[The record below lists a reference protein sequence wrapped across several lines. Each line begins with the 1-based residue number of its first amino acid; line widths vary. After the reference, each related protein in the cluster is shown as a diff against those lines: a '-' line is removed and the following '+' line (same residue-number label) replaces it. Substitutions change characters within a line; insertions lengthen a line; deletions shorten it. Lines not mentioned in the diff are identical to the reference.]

1 MKPLAW
7 LQRPG
12 TRTNLFG
19 QQGNGMDNGN
29 DKQRIA
35 EWRAKRRQQRFEQE
49 RDRNGTRQFGGH
61 FFLDDDAGEG
71 IDPADAAADAEQL
84 ALAQRKSVPAEA
96 PPRLASS
103 ELRLALW
110 SWDLDA
116 LRQLW
121 SEREQKLTYLED
133 AARLLA
139 HIRHRSGIDPVLR
152 APAQMMLNEA
162 IHALKGMLE
171 ESGRLSSS
179 SLPASLTPPEA
190 DIDGKRVEQV
200 LRVIRDGQ
208 ADFRKRLIEHYG
220 AVCMVTGTAH
230 AGVIDAAHITPY
242 NGTSTNALSN
252 SLLLRKDIHAL
263 FDAGLILVSPS
274 LVISVS
280 TSLSDACYR
289 DLDGRPLRLLAPSKI
304 STTALRSRVLGK
316 AADEISLSGLTFGK
330 KR

>member
-1 MKPLAW
+1 
-7 LQRPG
+7 
-12 TRTNLFG
+12 
-19 QQGNGMDNGN
+19 MDNGN

-35 EWRAKRRQQRFEQE
+35 EWRAKRRRQRIEQEQE
-49 RDRNGTRQFGGH
+49 RNRTRQFGGH
-61 FFLDDDAGEG
+61 FFLEDDEGEG
-71 IDPADAAADAEQL
+71 IDPADAAADAEEL
-84 ALAQRKSVPAEA
+84 ALVQRKLVPAEVL
-96 PPRLASS
+96 PRLTSS

-121 SEREQKLTYLED
+121 SERDQKLTYLED

-152 APAQMMLNEA
+152 APAQMMLNDA
-162 IHALKGMLE
+162 IQALQGTLE
-171 ESGRLSSS
+171 ESGRLIPSSA
-179 SLPASLTPPEA
+179 PASLAPPDVEV
-190 DIDGKRVEQV
+190 DGKRVDQV

-230 AGVIDAAHITPY
+230 AAVIDAAHITPY

-252 SLLLRKDIHAL
+252 GLLLRKDIHAL
-263 FDAGLILVSPS
+263 FDAGLLLVSPS

-280 TSLSDACYR
+280 TALSDACYR
-289 DLDGRPLRLLAPSKI
+289 DLDGQPLRLLAPSKI
-304 STTALRSRVLGK
+304 STPALRARMLGR
-316 AADEISLSGLTFGK
+316 AADEINLSGVTLGNRDDSRT
-330 KR
+330 

>member
-1 MKPLAW
+1 
-7 LQRPG
+7 
-12 TRTNLFG
+12 
-19 QQGNGMDNGN
+19 MDKGN

-49 RDRNGTRQFGGH
+49 RERDSKRQFGGH
-61 FFLDDDAGEG
+61 YFLEDKEAQG
-71 IDPADAAADAEQL
+71 IDPADAAADAEEL
-84 ALAQRKSVPAEA
+84 ALAQRKLVPAEA
-96 PPRLASS
+96 PPRLTSS

-152 APAQMMLNEA
+152 APAEMMKNDAVEA
-162 IHALKGMLE
+162 LRGILE
-171 ESGRLSSS
+171 ESGRLIQ
-179 SLPASLTPPEA
+179 SLPPASLAPLDVEV
-190 DIDGKRVEQV
+190 DRKRVEQV

-230 AGVIDAAHITPY
+230 AAVIDAAHITPY

-252 SLLLRKDIHAL
+252 GLLLRKDIHAL
-263 FDAGLILVSPS
+263 FDAGLLVVSPS

-280 TSLSDACYR
+280 STLSDACYR
-289 DLDGRPLRLLAPSKI
+289 DLHGRPLRLLAPSKI
-304 STTALRSRVLGK
+304 STNALRSRMLGK
-316 AADEISLSGLTFGK
+316 AADELSLSGVTLRNNDESRT
-330 KR
+330 

>member
-1 MKPLAW
+1 
-7 LQRPG
+7 
-12 TRTNLFG
+12 
-19 QQGNGMDNGN
+19 MDNGN
-29 DKQRIA
+29 DKRRIA

-49 RDRNGTRQFGGH
+49 RERNSTRQFGGYY
-61 FFLDDDAGEG
+61 FLEDVDGEG
-71 IDPADAAADAEQL
+71 IDPADAAADAEEL
-84 ALAQRKSVPAEA
+84 VLAQRKLVPAEG
-96 PPRLASS
+96 PPRLTSS

-121 SEREQKLTYLED
+121 SERDQKLNYLED

-152 APAQMMLNEA
+152 APAQMMKNDA
-162 IHALKGMLE
+162 IQALKGALE
-171 ESGRLSSS
+171 ESGCLNSS
-179 SLPASLTPPEA
+179 SLPASLPPPEVE
-190 DIDGKRVEQV
+190 IDGKRVEQV

-220 AVCMVTGTAH
+220 AVCMVTGTSH
-230 AGVIDAAHITPY
+230 AAVIDAAHITPY

-252 SLLLRKDIHAL
+252 GLLLRKDIHAL
-263 FDAGLILVSPS
+263 YDAGLLLVSPS

-280 TSLSDACYR
+280 TAVSDACYR

-304 STTALRSRVLGK
+304 STTALRSRMLGK
-316 AADEISLSGLTFGK
+316 AADEISLSALTLWNK
-330 KR
+330 DDSRT

>member
-1 MKPLAW
+1 
-7 LQRPG
+7 
-12 TRTNLFG
+12 
-19 QQGNGMDNGN
+19 MDNGK

-35 EWRAKRRQQRFEQE
+35 EWRAKRRRQRIEQEQE
-49 RDRNGTRQFGGH
+49 RNRTRQFGGH
-61 FFLDDDAGEG
+61 FFLEDDEGEG
-71 IDPADAAADAEQL
+71 IDPADAAADAEEL
-84 ALAQRKSVPAEA
+84 ALVQRKLVPAEA
-96 PPRLASS
+96 LPRLTSS

-121 SEREQKLTYLED
+121 SERDQKLTYLED

-152 APAQMMLNEA
+152 APAQMMLNDA
-162 IHALKGMLE
+162 IQALQGTLE
-171 ESGRLSSS
+171 ESGRLIPSSA
-179 SLPASLTPPEA
+179 PASLAPPDAEV
-190 DIDGKRVEQV
+190 DGKRVEQV

-230 AGVIDAAHITPY
+230 AAVIDAAHITPY

-252 SLLLRKDIHAL
+252 GLLLRKDIHAL
-263 FDAGLILVSPS
+263 FDAGLLLVSPS

-280 TSLSDACYR
+280 TALSDACYR
-289 DLDGRPLRLLAPSKI
+289 DLDGQPLRLLAPSKI
-304 STTALRSRVLGK
+304 STTALRSRMLGK
-316 AADEISLSGLTFGK
+316 AADEISLSGATLGNK
-330 KR
+330 DESRS

>member
-1 MKPLAW
+1 ME
-7 LQRPG
+7 
-12 TRTNLFG
+12 
-19 QQGNGMDNGN
+19 NGN

-35 EWRAKRRQQRFEQE
+35 AWRAKRRQERFEQGRE
-49 RDRNGTRQFGGH
+49 RERTRQFGGH
-61 FFLDDDAGEG
+61 FFLEDGEG
-71 IDPADAAADAEQL
+71 ESIDPADAVADAEEL
-84 ALAQRKSVPAEA
+84 ALAQRKLVPEEA
-96 PPRLASS
+96 PPRLTSS

-152 APAQMMLNEA
+152 APALMMGNDA
-162 IHALKGMLE
+162 IQALKGALE

-179 SLPASLTPPEA
+179 SSPASLPPPGV
-190 DIDGKRVEQV
+190 DMDGKRVEQV

-242 NGTSTNALSN
+242 NGTSTNTLSN
-252 SLLLRKDIHAL
+252 GLLLRKDIHAS
-263 FDAGLILVSPS
+263 FDADLLLVSPS

-280 TSLSDACYR
+280 TAVSDPCYR
-289 DLDGRPLRLLAPSKI
+289 DLDGRSLRLLAQSKI
-304 STTALRSRVLGK
+304 STAALHSRMLGK
-316 AADEISLSGLTFGK
+316 AADEIRLSGLTRRNK
-330 KR
+330 HDSST